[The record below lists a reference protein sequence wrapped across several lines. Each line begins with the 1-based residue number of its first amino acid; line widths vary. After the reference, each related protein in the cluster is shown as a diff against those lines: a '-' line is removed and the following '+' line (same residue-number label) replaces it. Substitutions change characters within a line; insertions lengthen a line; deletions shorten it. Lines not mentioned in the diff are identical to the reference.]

1 MNDVISIALA
11 STDDK
16 YINGLLPSLKS
27 AFGDKVLFV
36 PGNESLK
43 KSKSELNFN
52 LINFWSPTAGRR
64 TDGAYGTAQS
74 LPRVP
79 GIRQK
84 IRADSRTGHDAETE
98 RVHGTPLRIP
108 VQPAD
113 G

>member
-52 LINFWSPTAGRR
+52 LINFWSEFDAVFYVGNKKINPTLSSIIGSVILISDLL
-64 TDGAYGTAQS
+64 TLKTQLTIS
-74 LPRVP
+74 
-79 GIRQK
+79 
-84 IRADSRTGHDAETE
+84 TGKQI
-98 RVHGTPLRIP
+98 VF
-108 VQPAD
+108 
-113 G
+113 